1 MATFEE
7 QYRKYS
13 TSGQGQ
19 AINDLYDA
27 KQQSQLTQLESA
39 YQASRAE
46 AEAARDKLPGQYRQQ
61 ANDLAAQYERNRR
74 NFNHQAAGNGLN
86 TGSASQAALA

>member
-19 AINDLYDA
+19 AVSIICD
-27 KQQSQLTQLESA
+27 
-39 YQASRAE
+39 
-46 AEAARDKLPGQYRQQ
+46 
-61 ANDLAAQYERNRR
+61 RR
-74 NFNHQAAGNGLN
+74 EK
-86 TGSASQAALA
+86 

>member
-19 AINDLYDA
+19 SVSIICD
-27 KQQSQLTQLESA
+27 
-39 YQASRAE
+39 
-46 AEAARDKLPGQYRQQ
+46 
-61 ANDLAAQYERNRR
+61 RR
-74 NFNHQAAGNGLN
+74 EK
-86 TGSASQAALA
+86 

>member
-7 QYRKYS
+7 QYKKYS

-27 KQQSQLTQLESA
+27 KKKSQLNQLESA

-46 AEAARDKLPGQYRQQ
+46 AEAARDKPVSYTHLTLP
-61 ANDLAAQYERNRR
+61 
-74 NFNHQAAGNGLN
+74 
-86 TGSASQAALA
+86 TICSV

>member
-19 AINDLYDA
+19 AIKSVKSLSPGDTITVELSDGKA
-27 KQQSQLTQLESA
+27 DCLVQSVTE
-39 YQASRAE
+39 
-46 AEAARDKLPGQYRQQ
+46 KP
-61 ANDLAAQYERNRR
+61 
-74 NFNHQAAGNGLN
+74 
-86 TGSASQAALA
+86 

>member
-19 AINDLYDA
+19 AINDMCDA
-27 KQQSQLTQLESA
+27 KQQSQLQQLENA
-39 YQASRAE
+39 YQASRS
-46 AEAARDKLPGQYRQQ
+46 
-61 ANDLAAQYERNRR
+61 
-74 NFNHQAAGNGLN
+74 GNGNHLRG
-86 TGSASQAALA
+86 GSDHCQLL